1 VILGVTGGIAAYK
14 ATGVIR
20 GFTAAGHSVKVVP
33 TQNALRFIGSATLE
47 ALSHNS
53 VDPDLFA
60 DIDSVK
66 HIALAQ
72 EVDVIVVAP
81 ATAAFLARF
90 VSGIA
95 DDLLLNVLL
104 ATKATVFV
112 APAMH
117 TEMWLHPATVS
128 NVATLRSRGVHVLE
142 PAVGQLTG
150 SDVGP
155 GRLPEPA
162 EIVTWV
168 LRSVDGLQA
177 SESSP
182 VQSSPVQS
190 SLADKHIV
198 VTAGGTREPIDAV
211 RFIGNYSSG
220 KQGYAF
226 ARQAVA
232 RGARVTL
239 IGANLID
246 PQIVG
251 CEFVSVATGIELSV
265 ALSAVATSASAV
277 IMAAAVA
284 DFKLDQAGSVKIK
297 KSTTGDAIDLHL
309 VATADIIAELAHS
322 KITPHGC
329 LLIAFAAETLS
340 GDELIAEA
348 RRKLRAKS
356 VDYVIANDV
365 SEGKIFGSDETDVLL
380 INDENA
386 VHFAGDKDTVAGHI
400 LDLIFSEI

>member
-1 VILGVTGGIAAYK
+1 VIIGVTGGIAAYK

-53 VDPDLFA
+53 VDPELFT

-72 EVDVIVVAP
+72 EADVIVVAP
-81 ATAAFLARF
+81 ATAAFLARYA
-90 VSGIA
+90 SGIA

-117 TEMWLHPATVS
+117 TEMWLHPATIS
-128 NVATLRSRGVHVLE
+128 NVATLRSRGVHILE
-142 PAVGQLTG
+142 PAMGQLTG
-150 SDVGP
+150 SDVGA

-162 EIVTWV
+162 EIVNWV
-168 LRSVDGLQA
+168 LRGVDEIQA
-177 SESSP
+177 SESSSEP
-182 VQSSPVQS
+182 S

-198 VTAGGTREPIDAV
+198 ITAGGTREPIDAV

-239 IGANLID
+239 IGANLVD
-246 PQIVG
+246 PQIFG
-251 CEFVSVATGIELSV
+251 CEFIAVATGLELSV
-265 ALSAVATSASAV
+265 ALSVAATSASAV

-284 DFKLDQAGSVKIK
+284 DFKLDRAGRAKIK
-297 KSTTGDAIDLHL
+297 KSTTGDALDLHL

-329 LLIAFAAETLS
+329 LLMAFAAETLS
-340 GDELIAEA
+340 GNELIAEA
-348 RRKLRAKS
+348 RRKLIAKS

-380 INDENA
+380 INDET
-386 VHFAGDKDTVAGHI
+386 VLHFAGGKDTVAGHI
-400 LDLIFSEI
+400 LDLISSEI

>member
-1 VILGVTGGIAAYK
+1 
-14 ATGVIR
+14 
-20 GFTAAGHSVKVVP
+20 
-33 TQNALRFIGSATLE
+33 
-47 ALSHNS
+47 
-53 VDPDLFA
+53 
-60 DIDSVK
+60 
-66 HIALAQ
+66 
-72 EVDVIVVAP
+72 
-81 ATAAFLARF
+81 
-90 VSGIA
+90 
-95 DDLLLNVLL
+95 
-104 ATKATVFV
+104 
-112 APAMH
+112 M
-117 TEMWLHPATVS
+117 
-128 NVATLRSRGVHVLE
+128 
-142 PAVGQLTG
+142 
-150 SDVGP
+150 
-155 GRLPEPA
+155 
-162 EIVTWV
+162 
-168 LRSVDGLQA
+168 
-177 SESSP
+177 
-182 VQSSPVQS
+182 QS

-246 PQIVG
+246 PRVVG
-251 CEFVSVATGIELSV
+251 CDFVSVATGIELGV
-265 ALSAVATSASAV
+265 ALSSVATSASAV

-297 KSTTGDAIDLHL
+297 KSATGGAIDLHL

-322 KITPHGC
+322 KITPQGC

>member
-72 EVDVIVVAP
+72 EADVIVVAP

-90 VSGIA
+90 ASGIA

-128 NVATLRSRGVHVLE
+128 NVATLRSRGVHILE

-168 LRSVDGLQA
+168 LRSVDSVQA

-239 IGANLID
+239 IGANLGD
-246 PQIVG
+246 PKIVG
-251 CEFVSVATGIELSV
+251 CEFVAVATGIELSV
-265 ALSAVATSASAV
+265 ALSAVATAASAV

-322 KITPHGC
+322 KITPQGC

-356 VDYVIANDV
+356 VDFVIANDV

>member
-1 VILGVTGGIAAYK
+1 MILGVTGGIAAYK

-72 EVDVIVVAP
+72 EADVIVVAP

-90 VSGIA
+90 ASGIA

-128 NVATLRSRGVHVLE
+128 NVSTLRSRGVHILE

-168 LRSVDGLQA
+168 LQSVDGVQA

-251 CEFVSVATGIELSV
+251 CEFVAVATGIELSA

-284 DFKLDQAGSVKIK
+284 DFKLVQAGSVKIK
-297 KSTTGDAIDLHL
+297 KSTTGDVLDLHL

-322 KITPHGC
+322 KITPQGC

-356 VDYVIANDV
+356 VDFVIANDV
-365 SEGKIFGSDETDVLL
+365 SEGKVFGSDETDVLL

-386 VHFAGDKDTVAGHI
+386 VHFVGDKDTVAGHI